1 MVLSSWMFSG
11 EIGLGI
17 YSFKEY
23 APNIDILV
31 TSAALGTAAT
41 WNPTLVRILRRAL
54 SIFSSN
60 RVAESVGGIVF
71 GISRTVVN
79 PPAAAAAVPE
89 VKSSL
94 YERSRSRRWSCAS
107 L

>member
-94 YERSRSRRWSCAS
+94 
-107 L
+107 

>member
-1 MVLSSWMFSG
+1 MSDFTDDLRRVRMVLSSWMFSG
-11 EIGLGI
+11 EIGFGI

-23 APNIDILV
+23 APNIDILL

-41 WNPTLVRILRRAL
+41 WNPTLVRILRCAL

-60 RVAESVGGIVF
+60 PVAESVGGIVF

-94 YERSRSRRWSCAS
+94 
-107 L
+107 